1 VAEGVS
7 ASSLQAGFVELASI
21 VRALHGDWSAP
32 AAGYDG
38 WTCKDLLAH
47 LSSTEVSLPAVVE
60 SSSRPPVDGATPFDP
75 DRWNASQTRK
85 RTETDPQELLNEFDM
100 GTTRLVDVL
109 TDATR
114 WRRCS
119 STRSATWTTCARRC
133 TSTPSPESLPTAWGA
148 QVGAY
153 AEVVAS
159 PQPATPAKT

>member
-32 AAGYDG
+32 AAGYEG

-109 TDATR
+109 TDVDLNRKA
-114 WRRCS
+114 S
-119 STRSATWTTCARRC
+119 IGPYSGSTLRDAMAEMLEHQKRHLDDLRASLHKH
-133 TSTPSPESLPTAWGA
+133 PES
-148 QVGAY
+148 
-153 AEVVAS
+153 
-159 PQPATPAKT
+159 